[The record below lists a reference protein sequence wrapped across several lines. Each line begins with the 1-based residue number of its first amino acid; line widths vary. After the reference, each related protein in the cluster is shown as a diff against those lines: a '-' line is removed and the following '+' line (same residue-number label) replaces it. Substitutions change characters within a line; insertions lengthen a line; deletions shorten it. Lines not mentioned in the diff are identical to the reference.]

1 MGMIWGL
8 GNNEKPRELQLLSS
22 LKYFWSTGTWFRTN
36 ITVEKKKVIWIGWYI
51 HKKNKFLRNKLK
63 LEKNE
68 QK

>member
-1 MGMIWGL
+1 MKNQENSNFFQVWNISDLQVHGL
-8 GNNEKPRELQLLSS
+8 EQIS
-22 LKYFWSTGTWFRTN
+22 LWK
-36 ITVEKKKVIWIGWYI
+36 KKKVIWIGWYI